1 MAKNNESFG
10 VAAEVAIA
18 KTFNVTINPDY
29 MKRAEETIVDLLIK
43 DNSIHTIFN
52 KETIPYPAEH
62 IAEKQNPI
70 DFILS
75 DGSSLSVKSNQ
86 GKLGKVAPQN
96 IGQPTSET
104 YFSYLENNF
113 KNFSLFDYLKQQNL
127 DNTYEGRAAAFKQIS
142 MTRTSDIV
150 NMYWENLFECDY
162 YLHFFNLNI
171 YANPL
176 DNYLFLKKEQPPIWD
191 NNQFTFT
198 QSLTGWNESN
208 TLKYCGI
215 SIGEFQVH
223 KKRNCFKFRFNID
236 RIIKLIKQNY
246 ISIQI

>member
-18 KTFNVTINPDY
+18 KTFNVRINPAY
-29 MKRAEETIVDLLIK
+29 QARAEEDIVDFLLK
-43 DNSIHTIFN
+43 DNRIYQIFS
-52 KETIPYPAEH
+52 KENIPSPAMH

-75 DGSSLSVKSNQ
+75 DGTSLSVKSNQ

-104 YFSYLENNF
+104 YFSYLENYF
-113 KNFSLFDYLKQQNL
+113 EDFSLVDYLRQQDL
-127 DNTYEGRAAAFKQIS
+127 DNTYENRAIAFKQIS
-142 MTRTSDIV
+142 ITHTNDIL
-150 NMYWENLFECDY
+150 NMYWKNLFECDY
-162 YLHFFNLNI
+162 YIHFYNLNV

-176 DNYLFLKKEQPPIWD
+176 DNYLFLRKKQPPVWD
-191 NNQFTFT
+191 NNKFTFT
-198 QSLTGWNESN
+198 QSLNTWNESN

-223 KKRNCFKFRFNID
+223 KHRNCLKFRFNID
-236 RIIKLIKQNY
+236 GIMKLSKQKY
-246 ISIQI
+246 I

>member
-18 KTFNVTINPDY
+18 KTFSVKINPAY
-29 MKRAEETIVDLLIK
+29 AMRAEETIVGLLLK
-43 DNSIHTIFN
+43 DNSIYNIFS
-52 KETIPYPAEH
+52 KENIPFPAKH
-62 IAEKQNPI
+62 IAEKQNPV

-75 DGSSLSVKSNQ
+75 DGSTLSVKSNQ

-104 YFSYLENNF
+104 YFSYLENYF
-113 KNFSLFDYLKQQNL
+113 DGFILTDYLRKQNL
-127 DNTYEGRAAAFKQIS
+127 DNTYANRALAFKQIS
-142 MTRTSDIV
+142 IEHTADVV
-150 NMYWENLFECDY
+150 NMYWRNLFECDY
-162 YLHFFNLNI
+162 YIHFYNLNT

-191 NNQFTFT
+191 GSKFTFT
-198 QSLTGWNESN
+198 QSLSSWNESN

-223 KKRNCFKFRFNID
+223 RNRNCFKFRFNVDGIV
-236 RIIKLIKQNY
+236 KLSKQNY
-246 ISIQI
+246 I

>member
-10 VAAEVAIA
+10 IAAEVAIA
-18 KTFNVTINPDY
+18 KTFNLAINPAY
-29 MKRAEETIVDLLIK
+29 EARAEETIVDLLLK
-43 DNSIHTIFN
+43 DNSIYKIFS
-52 KETIPYPAEH
+52 KENIPHPTKH

-70 DFILS
+70 DFVLS

-104 YFSYLENNF
+104 YFSYLENYF
-113 KNFSLFDYLKQQNL
+113 KDFSLTDYLKQQNL
-127 DNTYEGRAAAFKQIS
+127 DNTYENRAIAFKQIS
-142 MTRTSDIV
+142 IAHTSDVV

-162 YLHFFNLNI
+162 YIHFYNLNVRACPI
-171 YANPL
+171 
-176 DNYLFLKKEQPPIWD
+176 DNYLFLKKEEPPVWD
-191 NNQFTFT
+191 NSKFTFT
-198 QSLTGWNESN
+198 QCLDTWNESN

-223 KKRNCFKFRFNID
+223 KHRNCFKFRFNID
-236 RIIKLIKQNY
+236 GIIKLSKQNY
-246 ISIQI
+246 I